1 MEPFYICRKHEKYHS
16 TANWKKND
24 FFCENAS
31 VSTSDVL
38 GQKSILLRNVKRKM
52 GKMRKEG
59 VQKNQGKGKMLM
71 LHYYTQLIYKP

>member
-1 MEPFYICRKHEKYHS
+1 
-16 TANWKKND
+16 
-24 FFCENAS
+24 
-31 VSTSDVL
+31 
-38 GQKSILLRNVKRKM
+38 M